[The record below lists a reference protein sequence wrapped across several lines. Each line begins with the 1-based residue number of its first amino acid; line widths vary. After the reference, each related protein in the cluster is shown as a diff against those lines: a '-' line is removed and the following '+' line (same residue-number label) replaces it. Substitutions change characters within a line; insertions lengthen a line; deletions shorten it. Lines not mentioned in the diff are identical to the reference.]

1 MAGAKVPLTF
11 RIFKGDQLLREER
24 LSLSVIKLG
33 KVPSAHL
40 KLDDETVSRMHAII
54 EVNGPGDV
62 SIIDLGSTKGTF
74 VNGQKVNKAKLQ
86 SGDTIVVGETRI
98 ELTISAGEEDEVT
111 RVNQGAVPPADVIA
125 STPRPTTPAPGFAQ
139 TMQAPAAPAPIA
151 APPRP
156 AAPAASPPPAA
167 AAPPSFAAPPV
178 AAQSFSATPPAPMS
192 FSSPGTGPTL
202 RPPPGLPGGAQI
214 YGTAMAPPI
223 GFQQSMAES
232 ADDVTGARAVEV
244 AAMLGD
250 SVVGVKH
257 CMDPRG
263 GRISAVTWLFL
274 ALGIMSLVTSVVAF
288 AVSVNNAAYNKA
300 RYDFETTGMINFE
313 SLSSPEKEL
322 VVKREVRSFRPTVQ
336 DIKDHDTN
344 RDGEI
349 SASELPAA
357 LEGKRVQHPTWVLRP
372 GYAVR
377 PKMLPVALD
386 WMAFGG
392 LAFSIFAFT
401 YMLARARAE
410 KKSPYYRIGTAPGVE
425 FATDGAPEPAFPM
438 IQPRGDDFAF
448 NFGRGMDGE
457 MIVGGQ
463 STSLAEL
470 AAQGRTSISPIPP
483 NAKIR
488 VRAGKTTFLVS
499 AVPQPRRAV
508 GAMFASVESRV
519 LAYFGGSL
527 AAHLI
532 FLFIVKQAYIDT
544 SGVNVDLALNE
555 DGNLRSNTASQDD
568 PPPPEEEDKP
578 DDGEEESGGTG
589 TAMALEEGKMGKKDS
604 DRAEGQYKM
613 QKSQEDPVLARQQA
627 IEQARTA
634 GILGSTALQQGG
646 AFASLTGTGDI
657 SSGFD
662 DTNIY
667 GGLLGN
673 EAGEMNGGFGF
684 GRSGFGPGGGGTG
697 WGTIGTGRYGTIGH
711 GSGTGSGYGVG
722 GGRGG
727 MRGRS
732 SAVPTVSIGQPNA
745 QGDLDKAI
753 IRRYIKR
760 NIQKIQYCYEKE
772 LLAKSNLA
780 GTVST
785 QFFITPNGNVASS
798 TGSGVDP
805 EVANC
810 VANVIRG
817 IEFPKPKGG
826 GGVQVNYPFTF
837 RPAGS

>member
-11 RIFKGDQLLREER
+11 RIFKGDQLIREER

-98 ELTISAGEEDEVT
+98 ELAIGAGEETDDAVT
-111 RVNQGAVPPADVIA
+111 RVNAPAHQDIIA
-125 STPRPTTPAPGFAQ
+125 SAARPMEPAP
-139 TMQAPAAPAPIA
+139 MAPPPMA
-151 APPRP
+151 APPR
-156 AAPAASPPPAA
+156 APAPPAF
-167 AAPPSFAAPPV
+167 AAPPPGASFAAPP
-178 AAQSFSATPPAPMS
+178 QSAPIV
-192 FSSPGTGPTL
+192 
-202 RPPPGLPGGAQI
+202 RPPPGHAAAGPAL
-214 YGTAMAPPI
+214 YGTAQAPMP
-223 GFQQSMAES
+223 GFQTAMAGE
-232 ADDVTGARAVEV
+232 ADDLGGTRAVEV

-257 CMDPRG
+257 CIDPKG
-263 GRISAVTWLFL
+263 GKISSTTIALFAIGIVSLLAFGFSFWKAVD
-274 ALGIMSLVTSVVAF
+274 
-288 AVSVNNAAYNKA
+288 NAAYNKGK
-300 RYDFETTGMINFE
+300 YDYETT
-313 SLSSPEKEL
+313 
-322 VVKREVRSFRPTVQ
+322 
-336 DIKDHDTN
+336 
-344 RDGEI
+344 
-349 SASELPAA
+349 
-357 LEGKRVQHPTWVLRP
+357 VLKKP
-372 GYAVR
+372 GFAVR
-377 PKMLPVALD
+377 PRMLSQGYD
-386 WMAFGG
+386 FIAFGG
-392 LAFSIFAFT
+392 LFASLLT
-401 YMLARARAE
+401 CTAALARMRKE
-410 KKSPYYRIGTAPGVE
+410 KQSPYVRIGSAPGVE
-425 FATDGAPEPAFPM
+425 FPIEQAPSPDFPLVAP
-438 IQPRGDDFAF
+438 QGDDFAF
-448 NFGRGMDGE
+448 HFGHGMEGE
-457 MIVGGQ
+457 MVVNGQ
-463 STSLAEL
+463 ATSLAEL
-470 AAQGRTSISPIPP
+470 AAQGRTTISPIPA

-499 AVPQPRRAV
+499 SVPRPRRHA
-508 GAMFASVESRV
+508 APLFAGLESRV
-519 LAYFGGSL
+519 LAYFAGSL
-527 AAHLI
+527 TF
-532 FLFIVKQAYIDT
+532 FLGFWLLLQQIPIEDSGTNIDLASLEDT
-544 SGVNVDLALNE
+544 SM
-555 DGNLRSNTASQDD
+555 RSNSTNQDD

-578 DDGEEESGGTG
+578 DDGEDESGGTG
-589 TAMALEEGKMGKKDS
+589 TAMALDEGKMGKKDS

-613 QKSQEDPVLARQQA
+613 QKNQEDPQLARQQA
-627 IEQARTA
+627 IEQARNA
-634 GILGSTALQQGG
+634 GILGSTALVQGG

-732 SAVPTVSIGQPNA
+732 AAVPTVSIGQPNA

-760 NIQKIQYCYEKE
+760 NIQKITYCYEKQ
-772 LLAKSNLA
+772 LLAKPGLS

-798 TGSGVDP
+798 SGSGVDP
-805 EVANC
+805 AVANC
-810 VANVIRG
+810 VADVIHN
-817 IEFPKPKGG
+817 IQFPKPKGG

-837 RPAGS
+837 RPAGQ

>member
-1 MAGAKVPLTF
+1 MAGAKVPLSF
-11 RIFKGDQLLREER
+11 KIYKGDQLIREER

-98 ELTISAGEEDEVT
+98 ELAIGASDEASDEPTKVST
-111 RVNQGAVPPADVIA
+111 PAVQDIIASSPPPASRPNPMAQTAAAPPARPAAAPPAFTPPPGPSPFAGA
-125 STPRPTTPAPGFAQ
+125 SNAPAVRPPPGMALYGTATTPAPGFQ
-139 TMQAPAAPAPIA
+139 
-151 APPRP
+151 
-156 AAPAASPPPAA
+156 
-167 AAPPSFAAPPV
+167 
-178 AAQSFSATPPAPMS
+178 
-192 FSSPGTGPTL
+192 
-202 RPPPGLPGGAQI
+202 
-214 YGTAMAPPI
+214 TAMA
-223 GFQQSMAES
+223 GE
-232 ADDVTGARAVEV
+232 ADDIGGARAVEV

-257 CMDPRG
+257 CIDPKG
-263 GRISAVTWLFL
+263 GKVQPATWALF
-274 ALGIMSLVTSVVAF
+274 AIGAASLLAF
-288 AVSVNNAAYNKA
+288 AFAFWTAVDNAAYNKG
-300 RYDFETTGMINFE
+300 RYDYETT
-313 SLSSPEKEL
+313 
-322 VVKREVRSFRPTVQ
+322 
-336 DIKDHDTN
+336 
-344 RDGEI
+344 
-349 SASELPAA
+349 
-357 LEGKRVQHPTWVLRP
+357 VLKKP
-372 GYAVR
+372 GFAVR
-377 PKMLPVALD
+377 PRMLSNGYD
-386 WMAFGG
+386 FIAFGG
-392 LAFSIFAFT
+392 LIASIVTCTAA
-401 YMLARARAE
+401 LARMRKE
-410 KKSPYYRIGTAPGVE
+410 KQSPFVRIGTAPGVE
-425 FATDGAPEPAFPM
+425 FPIEQAPAPDFPLVA
-438 IQPRGDDFAF
+438 PHGDDFAF
-448 NFGRGMDGE
+448 QFGHGMEGE
-457 MIVGGQ
+457 MVVNGQ
-463 STSLAEL
+463 TTSLAEL

-499 AVPQPRRAV
+499 SVPRPRRH
-508 GAMFASVESRV
+508 AMPLFAALESRV
-519 LAYFGGSL
+519 LAYFAGSL
-527 AAHLI
+527 TVHMGFWLLLQQIPVEDTNTNIDLASLE
-532 FLFIVKQAYIDT
+532 DT
-544 SGVNVDLALNE
+544 SM
-555 DGNLRSNTASQDD
+555 RSNSSNQDD

-578 DDGEEESGGTG
+578 DDGEDESGGTG
-589 TAMALEEGKMGKKDS
+589 TAMALDEGKMGKKDS

-613 QKSQEDPVLARQQA
+613 QKNSEDPQLARQQA
-627 IEQARTA
+627 IEQARNA
-634 GILGSTALQQGG
+634 GILGSSALVQGG

-760 NIQKIQYCYEKE
+760 NIQKITYCYEKQ
-772 LLAKSNLA
+772 LLAKPGLS

-798 TGSGVDP
+798 SGSGVDP

-810 VANVIRG
+810 VADVIKG

-837 RPAGS
+837 RPAGQ

>member
-1 MAGAKVPLTF
+1 MAGAKAPLTF
-11 RIFKGDQLLREER
+11 RIFKGDQLIREER

-98 ELTISAGEEDEVT
+98 ELAIGAGEEDEPT
-111 RVNQGAVPPADVIA
+111 KVNQGAIPVAEAGVIA
-125 STPRPTTPAPGFAQ
+125 STPRPAAPPIHSPAMAQ
-139 TMQAPAAPAPIA
+139 TMPSTSSTPTPMPGSRAPIA
-151 APPRP
+151 APPAPPSAPVFAPMP
-156 AAPAASPPPAA
+156 AAPV
-167 AAPPSFAAPPV
+167 F
-178 AAQSFSATPPAPMS
+178 TPAPQQYVASTMTAPQQAS
-192 FSSPGTGPTL
+192 L
-202 RPPPGLPGGAQI
+202 RPPPGMPGGAPI
-214 YGTAMAPPI
+214 YGTAMAPPA
-223 GFQQSMAES
+223 GFQQVMAES
-232 ADDVTGARAVEV
+232 VDEIGGTRAVEV

-250 SVVGVKH
+250 SVVHVKH
-257 CMDPRG
+257 CIDPRG
-263 GRISAVTWLFL
+263 GKVTPATYALFAVGIATLLASAF
-274 ALGIMSLVTSVVAF
+274 AFYTSVD
-288 AVSVNNAAYNKA
+288 NAAYNKG
-300 RYDFETTGMINFE
+300 RYDYET
-313 SLSSPEKEL
+313 
-322 VVKREVRSFRPTVQ
+322 Q
-336 DIKDHDTN
+336 
-344 RDGEI
+344 
-349 SASELPAA
+349 
-357 LEGKRVQHPTWVLRP
+357 VLKKP

-377 PKMLPVALD
+377 PRMLSVGYD
-386 WMAFGG
+386 WIAFGG
-392 LAFSIFAFT
+392 LALAVASLTAG
-401 YMLARARAE
+401 LARMRAE
-410 KKSPYYRIGTAPGVE
+410 RRSPYYRIGTAPGVE
-425 FATDGAPEPAFPM
+425 FATEGAPQYDFPM
-438 IQPRGDDFAF
+438 IAPMGDDFAF
-448 NFGRGMDGE
+448 NFAHGMDGE
-457 MIVGGQ
+457 MNVGGQ

-470 AAQGRTSISPIPP
+470 AAQGRTTISPIPA

-499 AVPQPRRAV
+499 AVPQPRRQASPL
-508 GAMFASVESRV
+508 FAALESRV
-519 LAYFGGSL
+519 MAYFAGSL
-527 AAHLI
+527 AVHLGFWLI
-532 FLFIVKQAYIDT
+532 LEQIPVEDAGANIDLASLEDT
-544 SGVNVDLALNE
+544 STRTNSA
-555 DGNLRSNTASQDD
+555 AQDD

-578 DDGEEESGGTG
+578 DDGADESGGTG

-613 QKSQEDPVLARQQA
+613 QKNQEDPVLARQQA
-627 IEQARTA
+627 IEQARNA

-727 MRGRS
+727 MRGRT

-780 GTVST
+780 GTVQT
-785 QFFITPNGNVASS
+785 NFLITPNGNVSQAS
-798 TGSGVDP
+798 GAGVDP
-805 EVANC
+805 EVASC
-810 VANVIRG
+810 VAAVIKG

-826 GGVQVNYPFTF
+826 GNVQVNYPFIF

>member
-86 SGDTIVVGETRI
+86 SGDTIQVGDTRI
-98 ELTISAGEEDEVT
+98 EIAIGAADEPSDDAVTKVSA
-111 RVNQGAVPPADVIA
+111 PAQQDIIA
-125 STPRPTTPAPGFAQ
+125 S
-139 TMQAPAAPAPIA
+139 
-151 APPRP
+151 
-156 AAPAASPPPAA
+156 SPPPAA
-167 AAPPSFAAPPV
+167 MAPPPAAPPRAPAPPASFAAPPPAAPSFAAPPPT
-178 AAQSFSATPPAPMS
+178 APAV
-192 FSSPGTGPTL
+192 
-202 RPPPGLPGGAQI
+202 RPPPGAGPALYGATAVPASGFQS
-214 YGTAMAPPI
+214 AMA
-223 GFQQSMAES
+223 GE
-232 ADDVTGARAVEV
+232 ADDLGGARAVEV

-257 CMDPRG
+257 CIDPKSG
-263 GRISAVTWLFL
+263 K
-274 ALGIMSLVTSVVAF
+274 VTSTTIALFAIGVVSLLAF
-288 AVSVNNAAYNKA
+288 AFAFWKSVDNAAYNKGK
-300 RYDFETTGMINFE
+300 YDYETT
-313 SLSSPEKEL
+313 
-322 VVKREVRSFRPTVQ
+322 
-336 DIKDHDTN
+336 
-344 RDGEI
+344 
-349 SASELPAA
+349 
-357 LEGKRVQHPTWVLRP
+357 VLKKP

-377 PKMLPVALD
+377 PRMLSQGYDFV
-386 WMAFGG
+386 AFGG
-392 LAFSIFAFT
+392 LLASLICCTSA
-401 YMLARARAE
+401 LARMRKE
-410 KKSPYYRIGTAPGVE
+410 KESPYVRIGNAPGVE
-425 FATDGAPEPAFPM
+425 FPIENAPAPDFPM
-438 IQPRGDDFAF
+438 VAPHGDDFAF
-448 NFGRGMDGE
+448 HFGHGMEGE
-457 MIVGGQ
+457 MIVNGQ
-463 STSLAEL
+463 TTSLAEL
-470 AAQGRTSISPIPP
+470 AAQGRTTISPIPAG
-483 NAKIR
+483 AKIR

-499 AVPQPRRAV
+499 SVPRPRRH
-508 GAMFASVESRV
+508 AMPLFAALESRV
-519 LAYFGGSL
+519 LAYFAGSL
-527 AAHLI
+527 AVHLGFWLLLQQI
-532 FLFIVKQAYIDT
+532 PVEDSGTNIDLAALEDT
-544 SGVNVDLALNE
+544 SMKANSTN
-555 DGNLRSNTASQDD
+555 QDD

-578 DDGEEESGGTG
+578 DDGEDESGGTG
-589 TAMALEEGKMGKKDS
+589 TAMALDEGKMGKKDS

-613 QKSQEDPVLARQQA
+613 QKTQEDPQLARQQA
-627 IEQARTA
+627 IEQARSA
-634 GILGSTALQQGG
+634 GILGSSALAQGG

-673 EAGEMNGGFGF
+673 EAGEMQGGFGY

-732 SAVPTVSIGQPNA
+732 AAVPTVSIGQPNA

-760 NIQKIQYCYEKE
+760 NIQKITYCYEKQ
-772 LLAKSNLA
+772 LLAKPGLS
-780 GTVST
+780 GTVQT
-785 QFFITPNGNVASS
+785 QFFITPNGNVASAS
-798 TGSGVDP
+798 GSGVDP

-810 VANVIRG
+810 VAQVIKN

-837 RPAGS
+837 RPAGQ